1 MRKIDVHNHFY
12 PEAYI
17 DAIRYRSR
25 ATEIV
30 ERDGE
35 TLIEYAGDYS
45 VIVPAHR
52 DPDVRIADLDRAGV
66 DMQVLSLTV
75 PGVHLEEPEF
85 GVELARATNDAFA
98 EICETHPDRFRAFAT
113 LPLQAPEAAARE
125 LEHAVNDLGLV
136 GAMIFSNL
144 GEMTLDDPKLWPV
157 YEAAESL
164 GAPLLIHPVAPH
176 PVGHYADHRLVPV
189 LGFPFDVTLAAARLV
204 LSGTFDRFPNLTLI
218 LSQLGG
224 ALPMIAERVGRGQEI
239 YPEISGT
246 LQRPAVDYFR
256 EMYVDTVPYGEIG
269 IPLAIDFHSVERVLL
284 ASDHPHQIGSL
295 DDCATVI
302 ESMDIPED
310 DRRLMLAGNAEKLFG
325 LSA

>member
-17 DAIRYRSR
+17 AEIKRRGQ
-25 ATEIV
+25 AAEIV
-30 ERDGE
+30 ERDGQ
-35 TLIEYAGDYS
+35 TLIQYAGDYS

-52 DPDVRIADLDRAGV
+52 DPAVRIADLERTGV
-66 DMQVLSLTV
+66 DMQILSLTV

-85 GVELARATNDAFA
+85 GIDLARLTNDAFA
-98 EICETHPDRFRAFAT
+98 AICRDHPDRFRAFAT
-113 LPLQAPEAAARE
+113 LPLQVPDAAAKE
-125 LEHAVNDLGLV
+125 LERAVNDLGLA

-144 GEMTLDDPKLWPV
+144 GETTLDAPGLWPV
-157 YEAAESL
+157 YEAAEAL

-176 PVGHYADHRLVPV
+176 PVGHYADNRLVPL

-204 LSGTFDRFPNLTLI
+204 LSGTIDRFPNLTLV

-224 ALPMIAERVGRGQEI
+224 ALPMLAERIGRGQQI

-246 LQRPAVDYFR
+246 LGRPAVDYFR
-256 EMYVDTVPYGEIG
+256 EMYVDTVPYGEVG
-269 IPLAIDFHSVERVLL
+269 IPLTVDFHGAERVLL

-302 ESMDIPED
+302 ESMDVSEE
-310 DRRLMLAGNAEKLFG
+310 DRRLMLAGNAERLFG
-325 LSA
+325 L